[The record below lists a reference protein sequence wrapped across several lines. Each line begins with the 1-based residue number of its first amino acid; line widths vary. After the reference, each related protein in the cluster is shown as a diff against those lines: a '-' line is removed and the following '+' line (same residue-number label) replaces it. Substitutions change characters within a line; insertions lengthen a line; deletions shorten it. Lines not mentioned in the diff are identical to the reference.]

1 MINILRRIGVAGA
14 MIGLVSAGIAV
25 SATQAQA
32 ATCNERRSMQLG
44 GSYIQAAHWRY
55 CFDPD
60 SFTYLTASI
69 EKLVGGQWTLVAQ
82 GTGYAYYYCVG
93 TTPTY
98 YRGNITSTQ
107 LYNCG

>member
-1 MINILRRIGVAGA
+1 MINMIRRIGMAGA
-14 MIGLVSAGIAV
+14 TIGLVSAGIAV
-25 SATQAQA
+25 SATPAQA
-32 ATCNERRSMQLG
+32 ACREQRNMQFG
-44 GSYIQAAHWRY
+44 GSYVQAAHWRY
-55 CFDPD
+55 CADPD

-69 EKLVGGQWTLVAQ
+69 EKLVGGQWILVAQ
-82 GTGYAYYYCVG
+82 GTGFATYNCVG